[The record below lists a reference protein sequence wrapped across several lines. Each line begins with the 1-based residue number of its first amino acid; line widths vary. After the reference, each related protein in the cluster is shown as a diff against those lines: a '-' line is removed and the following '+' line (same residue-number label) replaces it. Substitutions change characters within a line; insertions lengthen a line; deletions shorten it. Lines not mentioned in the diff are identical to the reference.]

1 MSGQAAHIG
10 LATLADVDALASLET
25 RLFFTDRCSRRIFW
39 PVIRRQAVTVL
50 RNDEA
55 CAILGYAILLAR
67 RNSGKMRLYSFGI
80 VEEARRQG
88 LAKILLYH
96 LEEMARAAGKHT
108 LTLEV
113 GDGNLAALSFYRR
126 HGFTQYG
133 FRLHYYEDGGH
144 AILMKKPLAE
154 VPEP

>member
-1 MSGQAAHIG
+1 MNGQAADIG
-10 LATLADVDALASLET
+10 LAALADVDALASLEV
-25 RLFFTDRCSRRIFW
+25 RLFFTDRCSRRSFRHL
-39 PVIRRQAVTVL
+39 IRRQAVIVL
-50 RNDEA
+50 RGSDA
-55 CAILGYAILLAR
+55 GAILGYAILLTR

-88 LAKILLYH
+88 LATILLH
-96 LEEMARAAGKHT
+96 RLEQMARAAGKHT

-113 GDGNLAALSFYRR
+113 GDGNLAAISFYRR
-126 HGFTQYG
+126 HGFIQYG
-133 FRLHYYEDGGH
+133 FRLNYYEDGGH